1 MQLLESVSA
10 LSSPGLLVWL
20 LVAIPLAGAAILLLA
35 GRVTDAWGHFLATA
49 AIIAVARIVFF
60 SHAGR

>member
-35 GRVTDAWGHFLATA
+35 GKATDAWGNWLGTLAP
-49 AIIAVARIVFF
+49 IVSFVLGLVLFF
-60 SHAGR
+60 